1 MGKLRTR
8 GMLRGSAPTT
18 DYSATQRKEG
28 RQEHRRRQAG
38 PVVQEWVREQKWR
51 RSSAEAGVAVTVNFR
66 PLVKVI
72 IFPNLLF
79 WSQGPAVA
87 LFQLTEPENARLVP
101 GGSLWEQDI
110 SYLMKKEFDQRN

>member
-18 DYSATQRKEG
+18 DYPAIQG
-28 RQEHRRRQAG
+28 RRPTRTPPASR
-38 PVVQEWVREQKWR
+38 PVRMVQEWVREQKWR
-51 RSSAEAGVAVTVNFR
+51 RSSAEAGAAVTVNFR

-79 WSQGPAVA
+79 WSRGPAVA
-87 LFQLTEPENARLVP
+87 FSRLTEPGNARLVP

-110 SYLMKKEFDQRN
+110 SYRIQKEFDQRN

>member
-1 MGKLRTR
+1 MGGKLRTR

-18 DYSATQRKEG
+18 DYSAIQREEAVRNTAGK
-28 RQEHRRRQAG
+28 QAG

-51 RSSAEAGVAVTVNFR
+51 ASSAEAGGVAVTVNFR

-79 WSQGPAVA
+79 WLISS
-87 LFQLTEPENARLVP
+87 LLWHCP
-101 GGSLWEQDI
+101 G
-110 SYLMKKEFDQRN
+110 

>member
-18 DYSATQRKEG
+18 DFSAVQRKEG
-28 RQEHRRRQAG
+28 CPEYRRHQAG
-38 PVVQEWVREQKWR
+38 PMVQEWVREQKWR
-51 RSSAEAGVAVTVNFR
+51 RSSAEAGAALTVNFR

-87 LFQLTEPENARLVP
+87 FTWLTEPRNARLVP
-101 GGSLWEQDI
+101 GGSLWERDI
-110 SYLMKKEFDQRN
+110 SYLMKKEFDQLN